1 MSMRTFFALDIDEAI
16 RDRLSAAQRRL
27 DDRASKIKFVDMSR
41 LHVTL
46 KFLGDVGDDVLSD
59 VCELAADIAA
69 TISPFDFE
77 ISGLQCVPPAGA
89 LRMLWAGVEDPTGR
103 MRELYAGLDDA
114 MGSMGFKQE
123 HRAFRPHIT
132 LARVKFSPNPA
143 AIRNAAKPLANEHFG
158 SQHCTELIAYT
169 SMPTPG
175 GPVYTPIS
183 KASLGGRSD

>member
-1 MSMRTFFALDIDEAI
+1 MGMRTFFALDVDEGI
-16 RDRLSAAQRRL
+16 RERMSAAQRRL
-27 DDRASKIKFVDMSR
+27 DDRASKIRFVDTAK

-46 KFLGDVGDDVLSD
+46 KFLGEVGDDVLSE
-59 VCELAADIAA
+59 VCELAGEVAA
-69 TISPFDFE
+69 TIQPFDFE
-77 ISGLQCVPPAGA
+77 ISGVQCVPPAGT

-158 SQHCTELIAYT
+158 CQHCTELVAYT
-169 SMPTPG
+169 SMLTSS
-175 GPVYTPIS
+175 GPIYTPMS
-183 KASLGGRSD
+183 RAPLGGRVD